1 MDLTFYVP
9 TKIFLGKDCI
19 KKNANL
25 LATVGRKALIVTY
38 PVSRNNGSLAD
49 VEAAL
54 KSQNIN
60 YEICMDAPINPELKE
75 MEKLGE
81 AAAKTG
87 ADMMI
92 GIGGGS
98 ALDTAKTLSVLAV
111 NRIPVEDLYKNTFEK
126 KPLPVITVPT
136 TCGSGSE
143 VTPFSVLSIKS
154 KNIKK
159 SFGNESLMSP
169 AYAFLDAS
177 YIETL
182 PAQIAADS
190 AVDALSHGI
199 EGFIRSGSTWVS
211 DMLGLA
217 IFRHFANCRSA
228 LQTGNYTF
236 GILEELLFNATLS
249 GLMINHMRTLAVH
262 AMGYAL
268 TMNRGLSH
276 GCSCGVLL
284 GAFMEY
290 IYPECSN
297 KADEMYNALGVKN
310 TEQFCCMIDSILKYS
325 ESYTL
330 EELERYTDESFEP
343 AAAKP
348 NPRPVDRAAV
358 LEMFKKALLK
368 EK

>member
-1 MDLTFYVP
+1 MELSFYVP
-9 TKIFLGKDCI
+9 TKIFLGKGCI
-19 KKNANL
+19 KKNAKL
-25 LATVGRKALIVTY
+25 LAKVGKKALIITY
-38 PVSRNNGSLAD
+38 PISKNNGSLED
-49 VEAAL
+49 VEEAL
-54 KSQNIN
+54 KSQNIE
-60 YEICMDAPINPELKE
+60 YEICMDAPLNPELKE
-75 MEKLGE
+75 MEKLGRM
-81 AAAKTG
+81 AAKTNT
-87 ADMMI
+87 DMII

-111 NRIPVEDLYKNTFEK
+111 NSIPVEDLYKNIFEN

-154 KNIKK
+154 QNIKK
-159 SFGNESLMSP
+159 SFGNETIMSP
-169 AYAFLDAS
+169 VYAFLDAS

-182 PAQIAADS
+182 PSQIAADS
-190 AVDALSHGI
+190 AIDALSHGI

-217 IFRHFANCRSA
+217 IFKHFVNCRNA

-236 GILEELLFNATLS
+236 DIREELLFNATLS
-249 GLMINHMRTLAVH
+249 GLMLNQARTLAVH

-276 GCSCGVLL
+276 GCACGVLL

-290 IYPECSN
+290 IYPECSA
-297 KADEMYNALGVKN
+297 KADEMYHALGVKN
-310 TEQFCCMIDSILKYS
+310 TEQFSLMIESILKYN
-325 ESYTL
+325 EPYTV
-330 EELERYTDESFEP
+330 EELEHYTDESFEP

-358 LEMFKKALLK
+358 LEIFKRSLIK
-368 EK
+368 